1 MSEKIHPFKF
11 EVGDLLKKGKK
22 GKKGYSYPE
31 HLLVLRIDQVTVYL
45 FPGYYCLDPSTE
57 QYYDLSTVHV
67 HRFYNKEA

>member
-1 MSEKIHPFKF
+1 MSKEIDPFKF

-22 GKKGYSYPE
+22 GYSYPE
-31 HLLVLRIDQVTVYL
+31 HLLILRVDQGTAEL